1 MFADFANTGGGA
13 NPVSIQEHAFPY
25 ADDYPEAKRD
35 LGLRKSVRLPRRW
48 RATPDA
54 AWTVWQDDGRAFSGG
69 AVFDFGEEL
78 VGGFSCRLSAGGP
91 ARAVANYGECL
102 EEALC
107 DTPSSAGWFTIQRD
121 EWEMGGTPRECS
133 SKARRAFRYVRL
145 AMPPGARW
153 SSPRA
158 ALEHYPVA
166 EEGTFECSDPLL
178 TRAWD
183 ISKRATLLC
192 MQNYYEDGIKRDGML
207 WLGDYR
213 VQYLCNAYAFGDAA
227 LARKSL
233 FIAAASQ
240 CEDGSLLAC
249 VCVGGGHQHPHRI
262 DCMPGI
268 PFRFQ
273 VKWVLLNYC
282 ADFLCGLREY
292 IAHSGDRAILS
303 ELWPCVR
310 RLVAYL
316 AATDLA
322 AIEPFRDFITDN
334 CHRATDQGFNSP
346 LALRFLLCWAMED
359 TAWLAELAADP
370 ATREAAGAFRQRLAD
385 GLRGDAR
392 KTEHGLIAESLPG
405 IPAPASWHVQSL
417 AALSGVLSPA
427 ESAALVARAAAS
439 PAILPT
445 RAGFAN
451 FYQLAAL
458 FEHAPAT
465 TALRFLR
472 DTYRPVIDAGLTT
485 TPEALMDDYG
495 HLEKPMQN
503 TLLASLCH
511 GWSAGPCYFLPRYV
525 LGVRPGA
532 PGFAKVEVRPDL
544 GDLAWARGSVP
555 TPLGTIEA
563 EWEIHRGKLRGRCR
577 VPEGM
582 QKLEAMPCAA

>member
-1 MFADFANTGGGA
+1 M
-13 NPVSIQEHAFPY
+13 SIQEHTFPY
-25 ADDYPEAKRD
+25 VDDYPEAKRD
-35 LGLRKSVRLPRRW
+35 FCLRKSVRIPQRW
-48 RATPDA
+48 RLAPDA
-54 AWTVWQDDGRAFSGG
+54 PWTVWQEDGRTFEGG
-69 AVFDFGEEL
+69 AIFDFGEEL
-78 VGGFSCRLSAGGP
+78 VGGFSCRLSADGEV
-91 ARAVANYGECL
+91 RAVANYGECFQ
-102 EEALC
+102 EALC

-121 EWEMGGTPRECS
+121 EWMVCGAPQEYS
-133 SKARRAFRYVRL
+133 SKARRAFRFVRL
-145 AMPPGARW
+145 TLPPGTRW
-153 SSPRA
+153 SRPQA
-158 ALEHYPVA
+158 TLEHYPVEA
-166 EEGTFECSDPLL
+166 EGAFECSDPLL

-183 ISKRATLLC
+183 ISKRTTLLC

-233 FIAAASQ
+233 FITAASQ

-249 VCVGGGHQHPHRI
+249 ACVGGGHQHPHRI

-273 VKWVLLNYC
+273 IKWVLLNYC

-292 IAHSGDRAILS
+292 IVHSGDRAILS
-303 ELWPCVR
+303 DIWPCVR
-310 RLVAYL
+310 RLVAHL
-316 AATDLA
+316 SETDLT

-334 CHRATDQGFNSP
+334 CHPATNQGFNSP

-370 ATREAAGAFRQRLAD
+370 VTREAAAAFRQKLAD

-392 KTEHGLIAESLPG
+392 ETGDGLIAESLPS

-417 AALSGVLSPA
+417 AALSGVFSPA

-439 PAILPT
+439 QAILPT

-458 FEHAPAT
+458 FEHAPLP
-465 TALRFLR
+465 TALNFLR
-472 DTYRPVIDAGLTT
+472 DTYRPVIAADLTT
-485 TPEALMDDYG
+485 TPEALMPDYG
-495 HLEKPMQN
+495 HLEKPMQK

-511 GWSAGPCYFLPRYV
+511 GWSAGPCYFLPRHV
-525 LGVRPGA
+525 LGVRPAA
-532 PGFAKVEVRPDL
+532 PGFAKVSVRPDL
-544 GDLAWARGSVP
+544 GDLAWARGSIP
-555 TPLGTIEA
+555 TPFGTIEV
-563 EWEIHRGKLRGRCR
+563 EWETHRGKLRGRCR
-577 VPEGM
+577 LPEGM
-582 QKLEAMPCAA
+582 EQTPPLTSAD